1 MHLDVNVSPGHSKIQ
16 RGVAG
21 TLLCLCIP
29 EMSPLFLPMSLALR
43 GGGQVTSFW
52 FFSLSRCYFR
62 MRKKPSEFYFIYSRD
77 ILGPTDMV
85 VGLGKSLGPAWV

>member
-29 EMSPLFLPMSLALR
+29 EMSPLFLPMSLALG

-52 FFSLSRCYFR
+52 FFFFEQMLFSYE
-62 MRKKPSEFYFIYSRD
+62 KKPQ
-77 ILGPTDMV
+77 
-85 VGLGKSLGPAWV
+85 